1 MKKKILVLAVIAISC
16 SIVAYNS
23 LAYFTTEATAHNV
36 ITANAVKIDIE
47 EWKQTDEGLVS
58 YPKKEPIQVM
68 PGVAVS
74 KIVTVKNNEADAYIR
89 AQFDVVVM
97 DPEGKIMD
105 LDSETLDSIIEVVP
119 NKAYWEVKEEED
131 GWYYY
136 KDAVKTATASEP
148 LFTEV
153 AFSGVNMTNEYQNC
167 TVEINV
173 EAQAV
178 QSKNNPGTSALTA
191 QGWPDVEE

>member
-23 LAYFTTEATAHNV
+23 LAYFTAEATAHNV
-36 ITANAVKIDIE
+36 ITASAVNIEIE
-47 EWKQTDEGLVS
+47 EWQQTDEGLVP

-68 PGVAVS
+68 PGIAVS
-74 KIVTVKNNEADAYIR
+74 KIVTVKNHEADAYIR
-89 AQFDVVVM
+89 AQFEVVVM
-97 DPEGKIMD
+97 DSDGKIME
-105 LDSETLDSIIEVVP
+105 LDAETLDSIIKVVP
-119 NKAYWEVKEEED
+119 NKAYWELKENDD

-136 KDAVKTATASEP
+136 KHAVKAATASEP

-153 AFSGVNMTNEYQNC
+153 AFSGVNMTNEYQSC

-178 QSKNNPGTSALTA
+178 QSKNNPGTSVLTA
-191 QGWPDVEE
+191 QGWPGVEE